1 MRKWGSRRGW
11 RLILLML
18 AVSSVAMPKPVQASS
33 IRAIH
38 LGVMRSKG
46 PRGVDR
52 GCARKLG
59 RADPGD
65 IRTLLES
72 VAREFCSMPRFSQ
85 RSGVAR
91 GTPQ

>member
-38 LGVMRSKG
+38 SASCAARPARCRSRLR
-46 PRGVDR
+46 P
-52 GCARKLG
+52 KLG